1 MSAVGAGLIAGE
13 AAVDIVGELLA
24 LELELLLPQAA
35 MTSGTTA
42 TASTEISAGQ
52 RFARSLIVVLLSRR
66 ELLPDSS
73 AVLPGAIAP
82 DR

>member
-1 MSAVGAGLIAGE
+1 VAAGLIAGE
-13 AAVDIVGELLA
+13 AGVDIGDELLV
-24 LELELLLPQAA
+24 LDLLVPQAA

-52 RFARSLIVVLLSRR
+52 RFPRSLIVVLLSRR

-82 DR
+82 D